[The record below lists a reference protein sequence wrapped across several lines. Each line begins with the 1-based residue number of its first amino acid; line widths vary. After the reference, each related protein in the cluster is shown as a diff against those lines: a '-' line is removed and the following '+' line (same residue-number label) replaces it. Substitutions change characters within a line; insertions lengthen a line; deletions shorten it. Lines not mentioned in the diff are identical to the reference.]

1 MAKTTSSTTIQS
13 PIFSRLTEAER
24 YHGQASTMI
33 DKFLAVATMNAF
45 TRAAKDQIDLFER
58 CLNRIETFEGPKVSA
73 AIAIKALESMTA
85 DITTAAASAETTRG
99 MKATPTVTHFSDL
112 VNIDSG
118 NGSEGYE
125 ATSDEFKSVNG
136 SSSSGEIEEKTDENL
151 DVDSFHPKRMKN
163 AYRSFIF

>member
-1 MAKTTSSTTIQS
+1 
-13 PIFSRLTEAER
+13 
-24 YHGQASTMI
+24 MI
-33 DKFLAVATMNAF
+33 DKFLAATTMNAF

-73 AIAIKALESMTA
+73 ALAIKTLESMAA
-85 DITTAAASAETTRG
+85 DVTTAASAETTRG
-99 MKATPTVTHFSDL
+99 MKTIPTVTHFSDL

-163 AYRSFIF
+163 AYRSLILF